1 MAEYRYLVT
10 YLMYM
15 QVPDAING
23 VQGRGRRVEETVFM
37 LNHGCNMNSTTDAQV
52 RNINDEIIDFS
63 VSINLK
69 VYYQY
74 SGNINASNSIIIII
88 IVVVSVIGRLVLRR

>member
-1 MAEYRYLVT
+1 MV
-10 YLMYM
+10 
-15 QVPDAING
+15 VI
-23 VQGRGRRVEETVFM
+23 V
-37 LNHGCNMNSTTDAQV
+37 NSTTDAQV

-74 SGNINASNSIIIII
+74 SGNASNIII